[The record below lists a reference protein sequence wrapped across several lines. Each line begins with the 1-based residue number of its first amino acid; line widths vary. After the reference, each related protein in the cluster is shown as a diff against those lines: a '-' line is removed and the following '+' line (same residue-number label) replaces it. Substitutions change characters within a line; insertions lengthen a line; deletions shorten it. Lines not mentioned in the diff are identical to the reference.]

1 MNPELAP
8 RPIVVG
14 VDDSAGAR
22 AALRF
27 AFDEGLKL
35 DAPVIV
41 VTTWLLGF
49 ARRTI
54 TTRRVH
60 DEALE
65 ARHVQD
71 EQISLVLDSLD
82 GVPEFTQVVVN
93 DVGGPT
99 LIDVAREAMLL
110 VVGRGR
116 QDPLSRAFLGSVS
129 EFCVRHSPVPVVIV
143 PDPSRRDE
151 ASAES
156 RTSLAESGS
165 W

>member
-1 MNPELAP
+1 MNPGCAS

-14 VDDSAGAR
+14 VDDSVGAR

-27 AFDEGLKL
+27 AFEEGLEL

-41 VTTWLLGF
+41 VTTWLLEF
-49 ARRTI
+49 APRSI

-60 DEALE
+60 GEAVE
-65 ARHVQD
+65 ARRIQD
-71 EQISLVLDSLD
+71 EQISLVLDALD
-82 GVPEFTQVVVN
+82 DAPEFTQVVVN

-99 LIDVAREAMLL
+99 LIDVARQAMLL
-110 VVGRGR
+110 VVGSGR
-116 QDPLSRAFLGSVS
+116 QNPLSRAFLGSVS

-143 PDPSRRDE
+143 PDPSRLEE
-151 ASAES
+151 ASAERS
-156 RTSLAESGS
+156 TVAASGS